1 MGDGVAN
8 GGSGRG
14 DTLLE
19 LTKTVLRVRSMARS
33 RGKVMQI
40 TDMTV
45 WQSGRS
51 STAKSHIDVA
61 HALTNSIAS
70 TS

>member
-1 MGDGVAN
+1 MVLPMEVVVEA
-8 GGSGRG
+8 R
-14 DTLLE
+14 DTQLE
-19 LTKTVLRVRSMARS
+19 LTKMVLRVRSKARS

-40 TDMTV
+40 GYMTMR
-45 WQSGRS
+45 QSGRS

>member
-19 LTKTVLRVRSMARS
+19 LTKTVLRVSMARL

-45 WQSGRS
+45 WQSGRN

-61 HALTNSIAS
+61 HALTNWIAS